1 MRDQVYAGQQAASAY
16 QAHVQL
22 EIEQSPHFPYY
33 KYWKLEADGQSSD
46 SMLSCLVQTKFHTA
60 TVWIYHSIFY
70 QKISKNFKNQK
81 NIYNYKI
88 K

>member
-33 KYWKLEADGQSSD
+33 NYWKLEADGQSSD
-46 SMLSCLVQTKFHTA
+46 SMLSCRVQTKFHIA
-60 TVWIYHSIFY
+60 TVWIYHYFLSE
-70 QKISKNFKNQK
+70 NFKEFQK
-81 NIYNYKI
+81 SEKHI
-88 K
+88 